1 MRLVLAKSKLGEREN
16 KEASF
21 THHALYMRLLELY
34 LELALAEYHLDFP
47 FWNHNSFVISNTLRS
62 EAL

>member
-1 MRLVLAKSKLGEREN
+1 MRFVLAKSKLGEREN

-21 THHALYMRLLELY
+21 THHALHMRFLELC
-34 LELALAEYHLDFP
+34 LELALAENHFDFP
-47 FWNHNSFVISNTLRS
+47 FWNLNSFVISNTLRS